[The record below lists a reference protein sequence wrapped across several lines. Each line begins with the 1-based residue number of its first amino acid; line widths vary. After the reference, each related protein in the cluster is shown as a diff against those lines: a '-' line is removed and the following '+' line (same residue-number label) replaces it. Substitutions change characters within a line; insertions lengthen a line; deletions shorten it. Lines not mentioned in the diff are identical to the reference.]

1 MANHKS
7 AKKRARQTVKRT
19 ARNRPVKTHIKTV
32 TRAFREAV
40 AEGDKKKVEEAYQEA
55 AKTLR
60 RAASRGVIP
69 KRTASRR
76 VSRLSLTFNT
86 TR

>member
-19 ARNRPVKTHIKTV
+19 ARNRPVKTHIKTT
-32 TRAFREAV
+32 TRAFREAI
-40 AEGDKKKVEEAYQEA
+40 AEGDKTKVEETYKA
-55 AKTLR
+55 AAQTLR

-76 VSRLSLTFNT
+76 VSRLSVAFNT
-86 TR
+86 AR